1 MRDTPFIKMHG
12 LGNDFLVIDA
22 RAVHLAAHLETKE
35 VLSAAQI
42 ARYNALRGY
51 RADRYCAARSLDEK
65 PRRLASHALGPAGQR
80 WYIRHQDCDGLHRSG
95 KR

>member
-1 MRDTPFIKMHG
+1 MSTGAGLRPAWTGRGGDLIYRAMRDTPFIKMHG
-12 LGNDFLVIDA
+12 LGNDFVVIDA

-51 RADRYCAARSLDEK
+51 RLTDTAPHDHSMK
-65 PRRLASHALGPAGQR
+65 NHGG
-80 WYIRHQDCDGLHRSG
+80 
-95 KR
+95 